1 MKADDLT
8 GADSL
13 APRFCMVGKE
23 GDAIREVKLG
33 L

>member
-1 MKADDLT
+1 MRADELT

-13 APRFCMVGKE
+13 APRFCKVGKE
-23 GDAIREVKLG
+23 GDATREVKLV